1 MEFGITIKP
10 DLTVDR
16 IVSLTRQAESAGF
29 RHHSDRNMGTFSI
42 RRFERPTEYPQNSS
56 DPAA

>member
-1 MEFGITIKP
+1 
-10 DLTVDR
+10 
-16 IVSLTRQAESAGF
+16 
-29 RHHSDRNMGTFSI
+29 MGTFSI